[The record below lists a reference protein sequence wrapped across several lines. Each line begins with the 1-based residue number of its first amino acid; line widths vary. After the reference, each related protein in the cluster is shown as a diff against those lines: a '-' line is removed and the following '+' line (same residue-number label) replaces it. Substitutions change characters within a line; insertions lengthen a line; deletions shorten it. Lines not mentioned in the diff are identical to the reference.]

1 MLMGASRLRSPP
13 LFSAPLRRIQATALY
28 REQAHELLHRHRFQ
42 PGLVGAEMVE
52 SGAFLRREF
61 AGDGGL
67 SPRVAASAMSPPVN
81 I

>member
-1 MLMGASRLRSPP
+1 MLMGAARLRSPP
-13 LFSAPLRRIQATALY
+13 PSSAPLRRIQATASLLPY
-28 REQAHELLHRHRFQ
+28 AANKPMNSCTGTASSRPWAAHFFGEK
-42 PGLVGAEMVE
+42 
-52 SGAFLRREF
+52 F